1 MTTHRRRAASVWR
14 KRAHDD
20 RGAALVEMALVMP
33 LLLLLVVG
41 IWATARAFNV
51 KNTMDHAV
59 REAARYGATVDP
71 WDSGA
76 APDAVRALIDAELS
90 AAAIVT
96 SDVDTVC
103 IVQVLETADGCDL
116 AGTPQVTNAPTDQ
129 VVVKIE
135 YPDYRLDFIFFSTT
149 VNLQSSAIAR
159 WES

>member
-1 MTTHRRRAASVWR
+1 MTTHRRRAAAAWR
-14 KRAHDD
+14 RRAHDD

-59 REAARYGATVDP
+59 REAARYGATVEP
-71 WDSGA
+71 WDPGA
-76 APDAVRALIDAELS
+76 SPGAVRALIDAELS
-90 AAAIVT
+90 TAAIPTAEVN
-96 SDVDTVC
+96 TVC
-103 IVQVLETADGCDL
+103 IVQVLESADGCDV
-116 AGTPQVTNAPTDQ
+116 AGTPQVTGAPTDQ

-135 YPDYRLDFIFFSTT
+135 YPDYQLDFIFFSTT

>member
-1 MTTHRRRAASVWR
+1 
-14 KRAHDD
+14 
-20 RGAALVEMALVMP
+20 MALVMP
-33 LLLLLVVG
+33 ILLLLVVG

-76 APDAVRALIDAELS
+76 SPGTVRALIDAELS
-90 AAAIVT
+90 AAAIPT
-96 SDVDTVC
+96 ADVDTVC
-103 IVQVLETADGCDL
+103 IVQILEAADGCDV
-116 AGTPQVTNAPTDQ
+116 AGTPQVTGAPTDQ

-135 YPDYRLDFIFFSTT
+135 YPGYQLDFIFFSTT
-149 VNLQSSAIAR
+149 VDLHSSAIAR